1 MAVAYKDYY
10 KILGVGRTADAKTI
24 KQAYR
29 RLARKYHPDQNQG
42 NKAAAE
48 RFKEANEA
56 YQVLSDP
63 EKRHRYDTL
72 GPDWQRYAEGFARG
86 PGGPGPSDVGGFRV
100 HVERGAD
107 LGDFSDFFKSVFGDP
122 GGGGRSVIDLD
133 DLRPDDFV
141 GRGAGGRGSGFR
153 RRGPDLQTSVEIGLE
168 EAVEGTRR
176 SIEFDLGEPCSA
188 CGGSGRDGKTA
199 CATCAG
205 RGAVTRRH
213 RVEVRIPPG
222 VRDGSRVRVAG
233 EGQTGSAGGSRGDL
247 YLQVGVRPHP
257 VFERREDDVYVDL
270 PIAVWEAALGAEVEV
285 PTLRGKVT
293 MRIPPETPS
302 GKTFRLPG
310 YGVPRP
316 RGGARGDQFVRVKI
330 AVPTELSA
338 REREL
343 FEELRR
349 LRPTPPRDPR

>member
-10 KILGVGRTADAKTI
+10 KILGVDRTADAKTI

-56 YQVLSDP
+56 YEVLSDP
-63 EKRHRYDTL
+63 EKRRRYDTL
-72 GPDWQRYAEGFARG
+72 GPDWQRYADGFAG
-86 PGGPGPSDVGGFRV
+86 ATGGPGPSDGGGYRV

-107 LGDFSDFFKSVFGDP
+107 LGDFSDFFQSVFGDL

-133 DLRPDDFV
+133 DLGPENFV
-141 GRGAGGRGSGFR
+141 GRGAGGRGGGFR
-153 RRGPDLQTSVEIGLE
+153 RRGRDLQTSVDINLE

-176 SIEFDLGEPCSA
+176 SVEFDLDELCSA
-188 CGGSGRDGKTA
+188 CGGSGREAKTA

-205 RGAVTRRH
+205 RGAVTRRR

-233 EGQTGSAGGSRGDL
+233 EGQAGSAGGSRGDL
-247 YLQVGVRPHP
+247 YLQVSVRPHP

-310 YGVPRP
+310 YGVPRA
-316 RGGARGDQFVRVKI
+316 RGGGRGDQFVRVKI
-330 AVPTELSA
+330 VVPSGLGA
-338 REREL
+338 REREI
-343 FEELRR
+343 FEELRQ
-349 LRPTPPRDPR
+349 LRPTPPRDAR